1 MAKVNISIPDELLTQ
16 LDNFAEK
23 NFLSR
28 SGAITMMVNQFL
40 TAQAMTEQ
48 MKNLSGAI
56 RKASEQVPLTPEEES
71 KLNAI
76 ELLLNGK

>member
-56 RKASEQVPLTPEEES
+56 RKASEQVPLTAEEES